1 MLARRHTNQQ
11 GFSMLELVVVL
22 GIITVMT
29 SVSLSFMGDKDE
41 KHRYQESIVKLKAVQ
56 RNFLSVG
63 EYQGKIVASGFL
75 IDNGLLFDDA
85 AAPSLKHSL
94 VALLGTPVDP
104 ETWVDLKL
112 LPFAA
117 RTVWVNTSDEDASED
132 DDDDADVDKI
142 KVTGSQ
148 LFKGVR
154 PGLFDLSEYRDSAAV
169 KVAKVS
175 GAIKDAWGDDF
186 TQTPGGS
193 SDPDSVTL
201 GVKGKDENDK
211 EITYK
216 ALPSVPREFRFS
228 EDEFLLPVSSLSVT
242 LKNIPD
248 TTTSFKVALVSFNN
262 EDKCDASSQSENI
275 VEAGCWHTIKTSDQ
289 TVSVNNMFSLTRT
302 GGVPNTVYDDTA
314 LSITTISPIPAP
326 SPGEK
331 KLSLLTFTDNDAAGA
346 NDWSFTAPIPM
357 QDIVFIFSG
366 DEEISAGSHL
376 LVVLCENTAAAVWE
390 IYLRDTNGCNVVP
403 EPAPIPAPS
412 PVFEYLHLLP
422 GVTPSPIVI
431 SLPEPS
437 P

>member
-29 SVSLSFMGDKDE
+29 SVSLSFMDDKDE

-63 EYQGKIVASGFL
+63 EYQGKIVSSGFL

-85 AAPSLKHSL
+85 AAPSLKHS
-94 VALLGTPVDP
+94 VEALLGVWEGSEPVEP
-104 ETWVDLKL
+104 ETLVDLKL

-117 RTVWVNTSDEDASED
+117 REVWVNTHNDAGNDEDA
-132 DDDDADVDKI
+132 K
-142 KVTGSQ
+142 KVSVVGSQ
-148 LFKGVR
+148 MFKGVR

-169 KVAKVS
+169 KVANVS
-175 GAIKDAWGDDF
+175 GAIKDAWGEDF
-186 TQTPGGS
+186 KQTPLAS
-193 SDPDSVTL
+193 EDSDPDEVTL
-201 GVKGKDENDK
+201 KITAASYK
-211 EITYK
+211 EVSSS
-216 ALPSVPREFRFS
+216 AREFRFS

-275 VEAGCWHTIKTSDQ
+275 VEAGCWHTIKTLKQ
-289 TVSVNNMFSLTRT
+289 AAPVSNFDNMFRLTQMEDEEA
-302 GGVPNTVYDDTA
+302 VYDDT
-314 LSITTISPIPAP
+314 LLEINSISLEPP
-326 SPGEK
+326 SAQPSVPPPELPK
-331 KLSLLTFTDNDAAGA
+331 KLTKVYFKDGNEKTWYLSDPFPIQEIKFTFL
-346 NDWSFTAPIPM
+346 
-357 QDIVFIFSG
+357 G
-366 DEEISAGSHL
+366 DEKISAGSHL

-390 IYLRDTNGCNVVP
+390 MYSQGNGCNT
-403 EPAPIPAPS
+403 EAPIPPAPVPS
-412 PVFEYLHLLP
+412 VTDPIFEYIHLLP

-431 SLPEPS
+431 SL
-437 P
+437 